1 MSFLRAAHC
10 WGWSAPCVQRQTPAT
25 TKLSYPSSFS
35 SSTASSFCLLQLFP
49 LPLKSVCLYPST
61 CHPFPFPK
69 LLSTRCIPSV
79 SHPLSYFLT
88 LSHTHSSVFRLL
100 PSLSFSLPPNQ
111 SHMLEREA
119 ERSEDGQD
127 CVVCRECGTVLEPV
141 VRIHAWKCGTH
152 ACICL
157 TVRMHAVT
165 CESDSTYGPDFKRLL
180 SVLTVCTSISPQL
193 WVFYNPS
200 IIPVFLSPSSLH
212 PLNTSLF
219 ITSLLPPGG
228 CDYLHILILVA
239 PSKSS
244 AL

>member
-1 MSFLRAAHC
+1 MSVPVVSFLRAAHC

-100 PSLSFSLPPNQ
+100 PFCPSPSLLIRAICWRGRQ
-111 SHMLEREA
+111 SDLRMDRIVLYVESVVQCWSQSCAYMRGNVAHML
-119 ERSEDGQD
+119 
-127 CVVCRECGTVLEPV
+127 
-141 VRIHAWKCGTH
+141 
-152 ACICL
+152 
-157 TVRMHAVT
+157 
-165 CESDSTYGPDFKRLL
+165 
-180 SVLTVCTSISPQL
+180 
-193 WVFYNPS
+193 VF
-200 IIPVFLSPSSLH
+200 V
-212 PLNTSLF
+212 
-219 ITSLLPPGG
+219 
-228 CDYLHILILVA
+228 
-239 PSKSS
+239 
-244 AL
+244 